1 MENLE
6 TSQTV
11 LLLSATVFLPWTDN
25 SNKPSIKKNR
35 KSKDYLLDNLML
47 GVNIFFCLTAAS
59 RLVAFVLF
67 GGPFFCFSYLS
78 LRSLKYQIQLEEDAN
93 RHFL

>member
-47 GVNIFFCLTAAS
+47 GVNIFFFTKLKS
-59 RLVAFVLF
+59 SIWMFKEFKRLYV
-67 GGPFFCFSYLS
+67 
-78 LRSLKYQIQLEEDAN
+78 
-93 RHFL
+93 